1 MKAKSFLPGIIALL
15 LCSSIQASLIHVP
28 TDYPQIQQAILASVN
43 SDTVVVAPGTYYEN
57 INFRG
62 KRIVLTSRFYEGLDT
77 TFISSTI
84 INGSQPAYADTASCV
99 IFNSGEDSTTV
110 LQGFTLTGGSGTVW
124 ADVHGAGTYREGGG
138 VLVEFSSPLI
148 QYNVIH
154 DNIVMNTSG
163 VLSTGGGGIRCGDG
177 NPTLRNNVICHN
189 QGKYGCGV
197 VFNYCNGT
205 VVNNL
210 ISYNSGGQSYGGGG
224 LWATGVDTNTVVRI
238 ENNTISNNSVTGTG
252 SFAGRGGALLVFSVK
267 LDLFNNILWG
277 NTQSSGSCI
286 AVFTPGVVRAQHS
299 DIEGGFPGISNLNVD
314 PFFANSS
321 HFLLSIGSPCIDAGI
336 PGSLYFDPES
346 EALGTAAFPSLG
358 TLQND
363 MGVYG
368 GQGSFLMPVCTGF
381 STGILSPSDYANFS
395 IDAFPNPTNSDHVKI
410 RVSKNPG
417 ASGLLTLSDF
427 SGREVFRRTY
437 SGDSLVNGEDLELT
451 GFQNGVYTI
460 RYTGNNLY
468 RDLKFMIL
476 R

>member
-1 MKAKSFLPGIIALL
+1 VPANFGLP
-15 LCSSIQASLIHVP
+15 
-28 TDYPQIQQAILASVN
+28 VN
-43 SDTVVVAPGTYYEN
+43 SSAHE
-57 INFRG
+57 
-62 KRIVLTSRFYEGLDT
+62 S
-77 TFISSTI
+77 
-84 INGSQPAYADTASCV
+84 
-99 IFNSGEDSTTV
+99 
-110 LQGFTLTGGSGTVW
+110 
-124 ADVHGAGTYREGGG
+124 
-138 VLVEFSSPLI
+138 
-148 QYNVIH
+148 
-154 DNIVMNTSG
+154 
-163 VLSTGGGGIRCGDG
+163 
-177 NPTLRNNVICHN
+177 
-189 QGKYGCGV
+189 
-197 VFNYCNGT
+197 
-205 VVNNL
+205 
-210 ISYNSGGQSYGGGG
+210 
-224 LWATGVDTNTVVRI
+224 
-238 ENNTISNNSVTGTG
+238 SVT
-252 SFAGRGGALLVFSVK
+252 FSKDFKEMYFVRCAADPQKSNQFCSLYYSAFNNEHWSEPVK

-437 SGDSLVNGEDLELT
+437 SGDSLVNGEDLDLT